1 MLGYKITLAA
11 LLATLSLSLHAQEKE
26 KQVALQTPRQ
36 AVIEM
41 ICGGEDAMKKH
52 LTVDVQK
59 KLAALAQTAPYA
71 VTPLQTF
78 ALAKSAGAPQLQSF
92 DFGAILLYVNN
103 PEKNERVELH
113 VDADNLRSDEEDDME
128 LSLHSFH
135 SGEEQPLPVGLR
147 FLLNLR
153 LQEGIWRL
161 NALTFSARVP
171 FGDPRI
177 LDRSWWNVSALGIPA
192 VPFIPEATEPPPRI
206 EPFRAVRLVDL
217 AENLY
222 AQKHPESGFTCRIA
236 DLINIGKGLDSGERF
251 TFMDPEFAGGVYNGY
266 KFVLSG
272 CAGKPARSFHIT
284 AEPVSGPGRAFC
296 SDNTST
302 IRSSEDGFAVTCL
315 ASGKITRR

>member
-1 MLGYKITLAA
+1 MLGYKFALAA
-11 LLATLSLSLHAQEKE
+11 LLANLSLGLHAQEK
-26 KQVALQTPRQ
+26 QIALQTPRQ

-41 ICGGEDAMKKH
+41 ICGGEDALQKH
-52 LTVDVQK
+52 LTIDVQK
-59 KLAALAQTAPYA
+59 KLAALAQAAPHA
-71 VTPLQTF
+71 ISPLQTF
-78 ALAKSAGAPQLQSF
+78 ALAKASGAPQLQSF
-92 DFGAILLYVNN
+92 DFGEILLYVNN

-113 VDADNLRSDEEDDME
+113 IDADDLRSDDEDDME
-128 LSLHSFH
+128 LSLHSFR

-177 LDRSWWNVSALGIPA
+177 LDRSWWNVPALDLPG
-192 VPFIPEATEPPPRI
+192 VPFIPEATEPRPRM
-206 EPFRAVRLVDL
+206 EPLRAVHLMDL

-222 AQKHPESGFTCRIA
+222 AQKHPEKGFTCRIA

-251 TFMDPEFAGGVYNGY
+251 TFMDPEFAGGIYNGY
-266 KFVLSG
+266 RFVLSG
-272 CAGKPARSFHIT
+272 CTGKPARSFQIT

-296 SDNTST
+296 SDNTSA

-315 ASGKITRR
+315 VSGKITRR